1 MASPQYVVVVM
12 VEQGG
17 HGGESAAPVAR
28 AIYQRLFGLPV
39 DPVAAGAD
47 RSG

>member
-1 MASPQYVVVVM
+1 M

-28 AIYQRLFGLPV
+28 ALYDKLFGLPIQ
-39 DPVAAGAD
+39 PIVAGND

>member
-1 MASPQYVVVVM
+1 M

-17 HGGESAAPVAR
+17 HGGESAGPVAR
-28 AIYQRLFGLPV
+28 AIYQQLFGLPV
-39 DPVAAGAD
+39 TPVSAGAD

>member
-1 MASPQYVVVVM
+1 M

-28 AIYQRLFGLPV
+28 AIYQRLFGLPAT
-39 DPVAAGAD
+39 PVAAGAD